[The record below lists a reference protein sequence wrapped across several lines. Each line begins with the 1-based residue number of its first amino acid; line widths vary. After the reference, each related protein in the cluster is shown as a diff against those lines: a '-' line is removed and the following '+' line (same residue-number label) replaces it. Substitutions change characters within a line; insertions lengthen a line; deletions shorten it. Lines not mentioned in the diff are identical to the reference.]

1 MSAYKKLFGKEF
13 DAVHYGQTK
22 LIKVLEAIPDTIRVR
37 AVKWREG
44 EREGG
49 GMGGGEGWGG
59 GREGGRGGI

>member
-22 LIKVLEAIPDTIRVR
+22 LIKALEAIPDTIRVR
-37 AVKWREG
+37 VVKWREG

-49 GMGGGEGWGG
+49 DGGGGGMGG